1 MEQNTKIMPRC
12 LLVLAAVGSAA
23 PLTAGQCE
31 VLPVAETTLPE
42 GLLPNGRKAIARDGD
57 TVVVGSIHNG
67 TNGLTAG
74 AAHVYRRVGSA
85 WVFQTTLIPGDVTA
99 QDQFGSSVA
108 IEGDTIVVG
117 ADHQDSLGTD
127 TGAAYVFTFDGDA
140 WTQQAKLLPTL
151 LHDPSFFG
159 GAVGIADGRILVG
172 APGDTANGMW
182 AGAVYEFTND
192 GSGWTLSQTF
202 RPADNDS
209 SDFFG
214 WSISMDGSRVAIG
227 AFNNEPPDG
236 PTATLPGS
244 VYIFNRGASGWTES
258 ANLFPPDSSF
268 SGTGAFG
275 TSVDLAG
282 DELIVGAPNSSFP
295 GTHTGAAFVYRF
307 GGGAW
312 DDGTRLLPA
321 GTLQPGDRFGEYV
334 AIDGGV
340 AVVDA
345 EEAHFF
351 PTPPGPGRITVYTA
365 DGADWHVDST
375 FVGGVSGFVSHRNF
389 GISPV
394 LSGNEL
400 VLGTDVIDLNTG
412 DGFGKLVTLDLGCV
426 GMTCGADLTGDGV
439 LDLGDIQAFIAAFL
453 AHDPA
458 ADFAAPF
465 GVWDLADLSAFIA
478 EFNAGCP

>member
-1 MEQNTKIMPRC
+1 MTQNSRMPC
-12 LLVLAAVGSAA
+12 ALIALVAAGTFA
-23 PLTAGQCE
+23 PLTFAQCE
-31 VLPVAETTLPE
+31 VQPVASTDLPE

-57 TVVVGSIHNG
+57 TIVVGSIHNG

-74 AAHVYRRVGSA
+74 AAHVYRLVGSE
-85 WVFQTTLIPGDVTA
+85 WVFQATLIPDDVSA

-108 IEGDTIVVG
+108 VEGDTIVVG

-127 TGAAYVFTFDGDA
+127 TGAAYVFTFDGNT

-159 GAVGIADGRILVG
+159 TAVGITDGRILVG

-192 GSGWTLSQTF
+192 GSGWSLSQTI

-214 WSISMDGSRVAIG
+214 WSISTDGSRVAIG
-227 AFNNEPPDG
+227 AFDNEPPGG
-236 PTATLPGS
+236 PPATVPGS
-244 VYIFNRGASGWTES
+244 VYIFSRDASGWTET
-258 ANLFPPDSSF
+258 ANLFPPASSF
-268 SGTGAFG
+268 AGTGAFG

-295 GTHTGAAFVYRF
+295 GTHTGAAFVYRRV
-307 GGGAW
+307 GGVW
-312 DDGTRLLPA
+312 DDGTRLMPA

-345 EEAHFF
+345 KEGRFF
-351 PTPPGPGRITVYTA
+351 PTPPGPGRVTVYTA
-365 DGADWHVDST
+365 DGADWNVDST
-375 FVGGVSGFVSHRNF
+375 YVGGVSGFVSYSNF
-389 GISPV
+389 GVSPV
-394 LSGNEL
+394 LSGNTL
-400 VLGTDVIDLNTG
+400 VLGTDGQDLNTG
-412 DGFGKLVTLDLGCV
+412 DGFAVLLTLDLGCA
-426 GMTCGADLTGDGV
+426 GSTCAFDLNSDGV
-439 LDLGDIQAFIAAFL
+439 LDLTDIQLFVAAFL
-453 AHDPA
+453 ANDSA

-465 GVWDLADLSAFIA
+465 GVWDLSDLQAFIGG
-478 EFNAGCP
+478 FNAGCP